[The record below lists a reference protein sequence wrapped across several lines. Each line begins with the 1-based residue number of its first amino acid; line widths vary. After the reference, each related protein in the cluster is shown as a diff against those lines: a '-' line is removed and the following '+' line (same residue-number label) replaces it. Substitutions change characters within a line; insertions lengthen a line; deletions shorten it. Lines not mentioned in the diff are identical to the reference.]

1 MHLDIL
7 ICFFQTK
14 YWFIS
19 WSRTLLLD
27 VYIKE
32 NETKVNEVYIKLE
45 DNMLLVDACHAQT

>member
-1 MHLDIL
+1 MLLSNEVL
-7 ICFFQTK
+7 IYQLEKDFGLF
-14 YWFIS
+14 S
-19 WSRTLLLD
+19 LLLD